1 MITVCVVCSCG
12 IDNLVTKSIFT
23 SNLNAGRGSSG
34 TVFSGLLYE
43 RGINSY
49 LKLKK
54 KNAGM
59 EDPVTELVGD
69 IQLKEFATMWDVNRR
84 IPKS

>member
-1 MITVCVVCSCG
+1 
-12 IDNLVTKSIFT
+12 
-23 SNLNAGRGSSG
+23 
-34 TVFSGLLYE
+34 
-43 RGINSY
+43 
-49 LKLKK
+49 
-54 KNAGM
+54 M